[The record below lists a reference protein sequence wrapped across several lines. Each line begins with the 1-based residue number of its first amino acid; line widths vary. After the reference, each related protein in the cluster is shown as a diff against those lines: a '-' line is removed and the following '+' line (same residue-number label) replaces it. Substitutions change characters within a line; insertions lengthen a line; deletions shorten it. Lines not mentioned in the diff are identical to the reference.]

1 MAPAAGIPLTMR
13 TLIRE
18 LPYERPIA
26 AGRYRYERDG
36 EPTGAIE
43 SWRLTAAQEG
53 YHFLRVDLN
62 AQAAESGDSYL
73 YHLTLDAA
81 GRPDRLSFRFFGS
94 DFQASG
100 NVLFA
105 GNTVTLARTVDGR
118 RLEMER
124 DLPSGYA
131 FWFPATAGLAL
142 LARKADDGETV
153 PGATLD
159 KDEQFALRFLDVH
172 IRPGRPQ
179 PDTIMGKEIV
189 LRPLT
194 ISWADQ
200 QRTIWLDQHEWPLKM
215 EREGLAAVETRYIR
229 YSQKE

>member
-1 MAPAAGIPLTMR
+1 MR

-36 EPTGAIE
+36 QPTGAVE

-53 YHFLRVDLN
+53 YRFLRVDLN
-62 AQAAESGDSYL
+62 AQAAPSGDSYL

-94 DFQASG
+94 AFQARG
-100 NVLFA
+100 NLLFA
-105 GNTVTLARTVDGR
+105 GDNVTLARTVDDR
-118 RLEMER
+118 RLEEER
-124 DLPSGYA
+124 DLAPGYA

-142 LARKADDGETV
+142 LAERAEDGETV
-153 PGATLD
+153 PAVTLD
-159 KDEQFALRFLDVH
+159 KDERFALQLLDVH
-172 IRPGRPQ
+172 IQSGRPQ
-179 PDTIMGKEIV
+179 PHLIMGKETA

-194 ISWADQ
+194 LSWAEQ
-200 QRTIWLDQHEWPLKM
+200 QRTIWIDRHNWPLKM
-215 EREGLAAVETRYIR
+215 EREGLTAVETRYIR
-229 YSQKE
+229 YSHQQ